1 MLDSSSSS
9 SPYFNLETHSNEM
22 TTVSFCQDIDSKF
35 TGALMPMLIPIDT
48 QLQWQSL
55 IEGLIS
61 SAVSIDVK
69 ANLDGLYVFSWWSDA
84 KEPEASGLIFTRL
97 GDYIVSSNLDKVM
110 LPKGTLGLLSITT
123 DATNQRLVALAI
135 SGYVTATTG
144 KIRADRILGTLITQE
159 GKVASSFSERQRD
172 DMVYFGEILNKKL
185 NSNIELRQLV
195 K

>member
-1 MLDSSSSS
+1 MLDSS
-9 SPYFNLETHSNEM
+9 SPYFNLETNPDEM
-22 TTVSFCQDIDSKF
+22 TTVSFCQDLDNRF

-61 SAVSIDVK
+61 NAVSIDIT

-84 KEPEASGLIFTRL
+84 QEPNASGLLFTRL
-97 GDYIVSSNLDKVM
+97 GDYTVSSNLCKVV
-110 LPKGTLGLLSITT
+110 LPKGTIGLLSLTT
-123 DATNQRLVALAI
+123 DSQGQRLVALAI
-135 SGYVTATTG
+135 SGYVSATTG
-144 KIRADRILGTLITQE
+144 KIRADRILGALITHD
-159 GKVASSFSERQRD
+159 GKVAKNLTDRQRE
-172 DMVYFGEILNKKL
+172 DMIYFGEILNNKL